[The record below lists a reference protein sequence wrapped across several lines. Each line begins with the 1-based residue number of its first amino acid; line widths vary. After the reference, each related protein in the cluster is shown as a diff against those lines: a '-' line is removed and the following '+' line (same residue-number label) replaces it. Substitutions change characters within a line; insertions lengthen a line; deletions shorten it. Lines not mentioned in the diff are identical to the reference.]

1 MTLSI
6 KSDKRDFLWLLKSQ
20 QLSLRKGS
28 EDDTNWSNVSETT
41 WSQQDLYSDIF
52 LMFLQIMIEIATA
65 MEKRGHKQ
73 TVFNI
78 KY

>member
-20 QLSLRKGS
+20 QLSLRKAG
-28 EDDTNWSNVSETT
+28 EGDTNWSNVSETT
-41 WSQQDLYSDIF
+41 WSQQNLYSDIF
-52 LMFLQIMIEIATA
+52 LMFLQIMIEISTA